1 MEATDFTH
9 PRFNLS
15 SLIRRAVESANG
27 YGIILKTRFC
37 NMTVSFANLLK
48 MHENGDTVIAPR
60 VMQYGTYGYGYSIDV
75 LNTENEESEY
85 NYRINGFFPCQISNP
100 SAAHLFYGTEADR
113 SYVSYEL
120 YEGTVSFTVQTQNSY
135 SLIMENDVDV
145 IPSKLVELSVSQSVA
160 RPGDVVYLE
169 INVPKGI
176 TLEKI
181 YLIDE
186 EGNETEITGGRFTMP
201 DKSVTVG
208 VQVSQNKYKITFMNG
223 KQIIATYTLKYGDTV
238 IPPKEPMKASDAL
251 YSYRF
256 LGWSGDILPVTS
268 DAVYRAEFKAEPLPV
283 VKDDGGLKISDGVM
297 RIIVTGLT
305 SVFLL
310 LFVIVPSL
318 IIGIKNVKKAKK
330 SYIQK
335 KED

>member
-1 MEATDFTH
+1 
-9 PRFNLS
+9 
-15 SLIRRAVESANG
+15 
-27 YGIILKTRFC
+27 
-37 NMTVSFANLLK
+37 
-48 MHENGDTVIAPR
+48 
-60 VMQYGTYGYGYSIDV
+60 
-75 LNTENEESEY
+75 
-85 NYRINGFFPCQISNP
+85 
-100 SAAHLFYGTEADR
+100 
-113 SYVSYEL
+113 
-120 YEGTVSFTVQTQNSY
+120 
-135 SLIMENDVDV
+135 
-145 IPSKLVELSVSQSVA
+145 
-160 RPGDVVYLE
+160 
-169 INVPKGI
+169 
-176 TLEKI
+176 
-181 YLIDE
+181 
-186 EGNETEITGGRFTMP
+186 
-201 DKSVTVG
+201 
-208 VQVSQNKYKITFMNG
+208 
-223 KQIIATYTLKYGDTV
+223 
-238 IPPKEPMKASDAL
+238 MKASDAL